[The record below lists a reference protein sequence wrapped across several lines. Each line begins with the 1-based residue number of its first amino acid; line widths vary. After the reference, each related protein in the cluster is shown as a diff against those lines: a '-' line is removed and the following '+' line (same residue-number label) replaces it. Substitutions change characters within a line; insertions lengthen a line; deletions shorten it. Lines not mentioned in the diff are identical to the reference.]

1 MASQVGEIQAMR
13 LHATELLLLLGN
25 VIVLAVEEP
34 LVKAFSDRNATA
46 QSLTLEQPQLLK
58 HG

>member
-1 MASQVGEIQAMR
+1 MR

>member
-1 MASQVGEIQAMR
+1 
-13 LHATELLLLLGN
+13 
-25 VIVLAVEEP
+25 